1 MFLGGCTGKPAFSS
15 SWEGHQVLIHAF
27 SLLLLAFAVSLDG
40 FGVGVTY
47 GLRRIRIPLLSICII
62 AFCSGLVVWLAMQIG
77 SLLSGYMSPMT
88 AKAIGAA
95 LLMLIGT
102 YALFQW
108 WKRRRENAEM
118 PDSPEDD
125 GQAAASAA
133 SVDPTADDGKSTA
146 STIVILELKR
156 LGIVIQILRKPQ
168 IADVDRSGVISS
180 SEAIL
185 LGFALSLDSFGAG
198 LGAAMVGFNPL
209 LTALIIG
216 TTSGLFLLAGMRLGF
231 RFAAWQG
238 MRAMSVL
245 PGILL
250 IVMGLIRLM

>member
-1 MFLGGCTGKPAFSS
+1 M
-15 SWEGHQVLIHAF
+15 LIHAF
-27 SLLLLAFAVSLDG
+27 SLVLLAFAVSLDG

-47 GLRRIRIPLLSICII
+47 GLRRIRIPLLSIFII
-62 AFCSGLVVWLAMQIG
+62 AFCSGLVVWLSMQLG
-77 SLLSGYMSPMT
+77 ALLTGYMSPMT
-88 AKAIGAA
+88 AKWIGAI
-95 LLMLIGT
+95 LLMLIGG
-102 YALFQW
+102 YALIQW
-108 WKRRRENAEM
+108 WQRRRENA
-118 PDSPEDD
+118 DSADDERIPEAAADIN
-125 GQAAASAA
+125 AASAEA
-133 SVDPTADDGKSTA
+133 ATA

-156 LGIVIQILRKPQ
+156 LGIVIQILRTPQ

-209 LTALIIG
+209 LTALVIS
-216 TTSGLFLLAGMRLGF
+216 TASGLFLLAGMRLGF
-231 RFAAWQG
+231 RFAAWRG

-245 PGILL
+245 PGIML

>member
-1 MFLGGCTGKPAFSS
+1 M
-15 SWEGHQVLIHAF
+15 LIHAF

-47 GLRRIRIPLLSICII
+47 GLRRIRIPVLSIGII

-88 AKAIGAA
+88 AKWIGAV
-95 LLMLIGT
+95 LLMMIGT
-102 YALFQW
+102 YAIYQW
-108 WKRRRENAEM
+108 WQRRRANA
-118 PDSPEDD
+118 DSPEEE
-125 GQAAASAA
+125 QQPEPAAAITE
-133 SVDPTADDGKSTA
+133 PADDELRATA
-146 STIVILELKR
+146 STIINLELKR

-209 LTALIIG
+209 LTALVIS

-238 MRAMSVL
+238 MRAMAVL
-245 PGILL
+245 PGIML